1 MHVLLLGHSDIARR
15 RVLPALAACAIKT
28 VDVAS
33 RSATPPFAR
42 PATMAGVDYRS
53 YEQALRESAARLAWI
68 STTNESHAR
77 LAAMALE
84 AGRHVV
90 IDKPA
95 TVTLAEAEALASLA
109 EARGT
114 LLAEATVYAFHP
126 QVDAVRRFFANAG
139 TAPTQLV
146 AAFSFPPLPASNF
159 RHEAALGGGAALD
172 LGPYA
177 MSAGRLFFGAAPDEV
192 VARGLAAD
200 TGFSLVATYPGG
212 RTLAGHFGATTG
224 YVNRLLV
231 LGPRA
236 TATID
241 RAFTT
246 APDAACR
253 IAATL
258 DNAPA
263 DFTVAAGDSFA
274 AFWRAVCKAA
284 ESGDTAPWR
293 AALLADA
300 RARGQLSGAL
310 AAATTHSE
318 EQTP

>member
-1 MHVLLLGHSDIARR
+1 MRLLLLGHSDIARR
-15 RVLPALAACAIKT
+15 RVLPALAACGITA

-33 RSATPPFAR
+33 RSGSPPFAR
-42 PATMAGVDYRS
+42 PATMAGLDYRS
-53 YEQALRESAARLAWI
+53 YEEAVRESAASLAWI
-68 STTNESHAR
+68 STTNDLHAG
-77 LAAMALE
+77 LAAMALD

-90 IDKPA
+90 LDKPA
-95 TVTLAEAEALASLA
+95 TVTLAEAEALARLA
-109 EARGT
+109 GARGK

-126 QVDAVRRFFANAG
+126 QIDAVRRFFAEAG

-159 RHEAALGGGAALD
+159 RRQAALGGGTELD

-177 MSAGRLFFGAAPDEV
+177 MSAGRIFFHAAPELV
-192 VARGLAAD
+192 LARGLAGD
-200 TGFSLVATYPGG
+200 TGFSLVASYPGG
-212 RTLAGHFGATTG
+212 RTLTGHFGATTG
-224 YVNRLLV
+224 YVNRLQV

-246 APDAACR
+246 APDSPCR

-263 DFTVAAGDSFA
+263 DFTVAGSDSFA
-274 AFWRAVCKAA
+274 AFWRAVCNAI
-284 ESGDTAPWR
+284 ESGDTGR
-293 AALLADA
+293 FCEALLADA
-300 RARGQLSGAL
+300 RARGQLASAL
-310 AAATTHSE
+310 AAPTTPCPEVTS
-318 EQTP
+318 

>member
-1 MHVLLLGHSDIARR
+1 MHLLLVGHSDIARR
-15 RVLPALAACAIKT
+15 RVLPALAACGVTA

-33 RSATPPFAR
+33 RSASPPFAR
-42 PATMAGVDYRS
+42 PASMAGIDYRS
-53 YEQALRESAARLAWI
+53 YETAVRESAATLVWI
-68 STTNESHAR
+68 STTNDLHAR
-77 LAAMALE
+77 LAAMALD

-90 IDKPA
+90 LDKPA
-95 TVTLAEAEALASLA
+95 TVTLGEAESLA
-109 EARGT
+109 RLAAARRK

-126 QVDAVRRFFANAG
+126 QIDAVRRFFADAG

-159 RHEAALGGGAALD
+159 RRQAALGGGAELD

-177 MSAGRLFFGAAPDEV
+177 MSAGRLFFDAAPEWV
-192 VARGLAAD
+192 LAHGLAAD
-200 TGFSLVATYPGG
+200 TGFSLVASYPGG
-212 RTLAGHFGATTG
+212 RTLSGHFGATTG
-224 YVNRLLV
+224 YVNRLQV

-246 APDAACR
+246 APDAPCR

-258 DNAPA
+258 DNTPA
-263 DFTVAAGDSFA
+263 DFTVPGSDSFA

-284 ESGDTAPWR
+284 ESGETGPFCE
-293 AALLADA
+293 ALLADA
-300 RARGQLSGAL
+300 RSREQLASAL
-310 AAATTHSE
+310 AAATTPYPEATS
-318 EQTP
+318 